1 MPGLDGVESRAETI
15 LTMHGIAETC
25 ARRNRFCAA
34 NHNGEKTGAKLE
46 PVNGPNCVPLEPASA
61 TSGRFS
67 KISEPAAALS
77 NAPRRNA
84 REIAWIRFK
93 NCSECGK
100 RFELKRADGEFCSAP
115 CRRNFGNR
123 RMLRGAAF
131 YDLVMASRF
140 DRDVAEAEGAW
151 SLLCRM
157 AAAFKAQDDAE
168 RASRRSWDNTAK
180 VRARNPS
187 MVAKLVGVNVA
198 GGKSAR

>member
-1 MPGLDGVESRAETI
+1 MFAARARSKIFQTMLDI
-15 LTMHGIAETC
+15 INKIAP
-25 ARRNRFCAA
+25 RNRFEPA
-34 NHNGEKTGAKLE
+34 NHNGEKTGCSSQ
-46 PVNGPNCVPLEPASA
+46 PVNGPNCVPLKPACA
-61 TSGRFS
+61 TSGHFS
-67 KISEPAAALS
+67 KINEPAAALLS
-77 NAPRRNA
+77 APRCNA
-84 REIAWIRFK
+84 RELARIRFK
-93 NCSECGK
+93 NCSDCGK

-131 YDLVMASRF
+131 YDLVMATRF
-140 DRDVAEAEGAW
+140 DRDAAETQGAW

-157 AAAFKAQDDAE
+157 AAAFKAEDDAE
-168 RASRRSWDNTAK
+168 RASRKSWDNTAK